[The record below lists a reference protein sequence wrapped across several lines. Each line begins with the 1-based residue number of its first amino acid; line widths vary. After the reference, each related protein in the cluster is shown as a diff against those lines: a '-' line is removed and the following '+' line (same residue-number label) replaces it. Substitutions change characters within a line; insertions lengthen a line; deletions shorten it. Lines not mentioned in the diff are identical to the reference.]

1 MTAMIFAELLRLRT
15 VATHRWIALGMVA
28 LIAVNAAPFVNGA
41 STSADQVTSQLRG
54 LAQLGIFLVAAYAAH
69 VVGDEFRRGSVAMT
83 YLVHPS
89 RGRVA
94 AAHAVTYGA
103 VGAVVA
109 VVLAGVA
116 MAVVLFIAAGDDVNT
131 GFGAADVG
139 LVLVGSALGGAV
151 LGAAG
156 ALIGAVAR
164 HPGLAMGIVVVWSVS
179 ESLVTRGGTRGG
191 IGPYLPFQL
200 LGAVTGLSDEVA
212 VLPAIGLLLVCL
224 ALTALAARR
233 WALPRDLT

>member
-1 MTAMIFAELLRLRT
+1 MTAMISAELLRLRT

-28 LIAVNAAPFVNGA
+28 LAAVNSAPFVNGA
-41 STSADQVTSQLRG
+41 STSADQVISQLRG
-54 LAQLGIFLVAAYAAH
+54 LAQLAILLLAAYAAH
-69 VVGDEFRRGSVAMT
+69 TVGDEFRRGSVAMT

-89 RGRVA
+89 RGRVT
-94 AAHAVTYGA
+94 AAHAVTYAA
-103 VGAVVA
+103 VGAVLA
-109 VVLAGVA
+109 AFLAGAA
-116 MAVVLFIAAGDDVNT
+116 MAIVLPVAGGDHINT
-131 GFGAADVG
+131 GFGSADIV
-139 LVLVGSALGGAV
+139 LVLAGSALGGAV

-200 LGAVTGLSDEVA
+200 VGAVTSLSDDVA
-212 VLPAIGLLLVCL
+212 VLPAIGLLVVYLTLLVL
-224 ALTALAARR
+224 AVRR

>member
-1 MTAMIFAELLRLRT
+1 MSAMISAELLRLRT

-41 STSADQVTSQLRG
+41 SASADEVVAQLRG
-54 LAQLGIFLVAAYAAH
+54 LAQLSILTVAAYAAH
-69 VVGDEFRRGSVAMT
+69 IVGDELRRGSVAMT

-94 AAHAVTYGA
+94 AAHAVTYAA
-103 VGAVVA
+103 VGAVLA
-109 VVLAGVA
+109 TLLAGAA
-116 MAVVLFIAAGDDVNT
+116 MAIVLPVAAGDHINT
-131 GFGAADVG
+131 GFGSADIA

-164 HPGLAMGIVVVWSVS
+164 HPGLAMGIVVVWSIS
-179 ESLVTRGGTRGG
+179 ESLATRGGTRGG
-191 IGPYLPFQL
+191 IWHYLPFQL
-200 LGAVTGLSDEVA
+200 VGAVTSLSDDVA
-212 VLPAIGLLLVCL
+212 VLPAIGLLLVYL
-224 ALTALAARR
+224 ALIALAVRR

>member
-1 MTAMIFAELLRLRT
+1 MSAMISAELLRLRT
-15 VATHRWIALGMVA
+15 VATHRWIAVGMVA

-41 STSADQVTSQLRG
+41 STTSDQVNSQLRG
-54 LAQLGIFLVAAYAAH
+54 LAQLAIFMLAAYAGH
-69 VVGDEFRRGSVAMT
+69 TVGDEFRRGSVAMT

-94 AAHAVTYGA
+94 AAHAVTHATVSA
-103 VGAVVA
+103 VLAT
-109 VVLAGVA
+109 VLAGAA
-116 MAVVLFIAAGDDVNT
+116 MAIVLTVAAGDRIDT
-131 GFGAADVG
+131 GFTPADVA
-139 LVLVGSALGGAV
+139 LVLAGSALGGAV

-179 ESLVTRGGTRGG
+179 ESLATRGGTRGG

-200 LGAVTGLSDEVA
+200 VGAATSLSHDVA
-212 VLPAIGLLLVCL
+212 VLPAIGLLLVYL
-224 ALTALAARR
+224 ALMALAVRR